1 LAADPFPY
9 FLNTTISLEIHD
21 LNTVTLVGLI
31 LIFLLTLL
39 SVVVS
44 GSDTSFFS
52 LNSHDLNDIS
62 DIDKKKEKQ
71 IRGLL
76 SDPKKLFATIF
87 LAKNFTNTLII
98 ILSFFLLNNI
108 FDFSSSIIIQFV
120 FQVIIITFI
129 LVLLS
134 QITPKFYAKQNAVSF
149 SIYTYSLVKFLYS
162 IFSPISSFVINSSSF
177 IDERLKQKSLD
188 ISIEELSQALDF
200 SRDEDKLKE
209 EKKILKSIIDFGNID
224 VREIMKPRVDVISL
238 EKNTPF
244 QDVLSLVESSPYSR
258 IPVYQNSF
266 DNIHGV
272 LYIKDLIP
280 YISTKKIDWSSLCHE
295 PLFVQ
300 ETKKINDL
308 LKEFQEKK
316 IHLAF
321 VVDEYGGTSGIVT
334 LEDVLEEIV
343 GEINDE
349 FDEDGTQYSKL
360 DDNNYIFEAKTSLND
375 FLKVV
380 EGETDYFDNIKG
392 DTDTIAGIII
402 EKTGT
407 IPKKSEKVE
416 FFPYTFFI
424 ESADDRKINKVKV
437 QIER

>member
-1 LAADPFPY
+1 
-9 FLNTTISLEIHD
+9 
-21 LNTVTLVGLI
+21 
-31 LIFLLTLL
+31 
-39 SVVVS
+39 
-44 GSDTSFFS
+44 
-52 LNSHDLNDIS
+52 
-62 DIDKKKEKQ
+62 
-71 IRGLL
+71 
-76 SDPKKLFATIF
+76 
-87 LAKNFTNTLII
+87 
-98 ILSFFLLNNI
+98 
-108 FDFSSSIIIQFV
+108 
-120 FQVIIITFI
+120 
-129 LVLLS
+129 
-134 QITPKFYAKQNAVSF
+134 
-149 SIYTYSLVKFLYS
+149 
-162 IFSPISSFVINSSSF
+162 
-177 IDERLKQKSLD
+177 
-188 ISIEELSQALDF
+188 
-200 SRDEDKLKE
+200 
-209 EKKILKSIIDFGNID
+209 
-224 VREIMKPRVDVISL
+224 MKPRVDVISL

-295 PLFVQ
+295 PLFVR

-349 FDEDGTQYSKL
+349 FDDDGTQYYKL
-360 DDNNYIFEAKTSLND
+360 DDNNYVFEAKTSLND

-407 IPKKSEKVE
+407 IPKKSDKIE
-416 FFPYTFFI
+416 FPPYTFFI

>member
-1 LAADPFPY
+1 MAADPFPY

-39 SVVVS
+39 SVLVS
-44 GSDTSFFS
+44 GSDISFFS

-71 IRGLL
+71 IRELL

-108 FDFSSSIIIQFV
+108 FDFSSSIIIQFI

-129 LVLLS
+129 LVFLY
-134 QITPKFYAKQNAVSF
+134 QITPKFYAKQNAVSY

-188 ISIEELSQALDF
+188 ISLEELSQALDF

-244 QDVLSLVESSPYSR
+244 QDVLSLVVSSPYSR

-280 YISTKKIDWSSLCHE
+280 YISTKKIDWSSLCHD
-295 PLFVQ
+295 PLFVP

-349 FDEDGTQYSKL
+349 FDDDGTQYNKL

-407 IPKKSEKVE
+407 IPKKLDKVE
-416 FFPYTFFI
+416 FPPYTFFI

>member
-1 LAADPFPY
+1 MAADPFPY